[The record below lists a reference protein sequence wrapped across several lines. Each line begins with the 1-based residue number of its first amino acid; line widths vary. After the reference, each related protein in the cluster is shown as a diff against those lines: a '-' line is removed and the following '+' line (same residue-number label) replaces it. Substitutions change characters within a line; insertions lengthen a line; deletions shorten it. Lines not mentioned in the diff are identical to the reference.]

1 MNIETRQ
8 AYSEVNAFLQL
19 IDSNM
24 SNKIPKK
31 LKNFFKREMDK
42 KYQPVLKKNIPLKE
56 QNLRRK
62 TIAIISS
69 LYLQYWCTDM
79 SKKEELLKTYK
90 NNEIK
95 YQEQLREKYNPDML
109 FKNKR
114 NYDNNNNEKAENNT
128 QMIVIDKDNIFTRF
142 IKKIKLFF
150 KCCIFF
156 LVSIY

>member
-8 AYSEVNAFLQL
+8 TYSEVNAFLQL

-24 SNKIPKK
+24 SNKIPKI

-42 KYQPVLKKNIPLKE
+42 KYQPVLKKNIPLKK

-150 KCCIFF
+150 K
-156 LVSIY
+156 L

>member
-8 AYSEVNAFLQL
+8 TYSEVNAFLQL

-42 KYQPVLKKNIPLKE
+42 KYQPVLKKNIPLKK

-150 KCCIFF
+150 K
-156 LVSIY
+156 L

>member
-42 KYQPVLKKNIPLKE
+42 KYQPILKKNIPLKE

-95 YQEQLREKYNPDML
+95 YQEQLHEKYNPDTI
-109 FKNKR
+109 FKVK
-114 NYDNNNNEKAENNT
+114 NETN
-128 QMIVIDKDNIFTRF
+128 IDKKDNLSVI
-142 IKKIKLFF
+142 IKDNSNLFMKIIRKLIAII
-150 KCCIFF
+150 K
-156 LVSIY
+156 

>member
-114 NYDNNNNEKAENNT
+114 NYYNNNNEKAENNT

-150 KCCIFF
+150 K
-156 LVSIY
+156 L

>member
-142 IKKIKLFF
+142 IKK
-150 KCCIFF
+150 
-156 LVSIY
+156 

>member
-8 AYSEVNAFLQL
+8 TYSEVNAFLQL

-42 KYQPVLKKNIPLKE
+42 KYQPVLKKNISLKK

-150 KCCIFF
+150 
-156 LVSIY
+156 

>member
-128 QMIVIDKDNIFTRF
+128 QIIVIDKDNIFTRF

-150 KCCIFF
+150 K
-156 LVSIY
+156 L

>member
-62 TIAIISS
+62 TIASISS

-150 KCCIFF
+150 K
-156 LVSIY
+156 L

>member
-69 LYLQYWCTDM
+69 LYLQYWCIDM

-114 NYDNNNNEKAENNT
+114 NYDNNNNEKSENNT

-150 KCCIFF
+150 K
-156 LVSIY
+156 L

>member
-8 AYSEVNAFLQL
+8 AYSEVNTFLQL

-114 NYDNNNNEKAENNT
+114 NYDNNEKAENNT

-150 KCCIFF
+150 K
-156 LVSIY
+156 L

>member
-19 IDSNM
+19 IDSDM

-69 LYLQYWCTDM
+69 LYLQYWCIDM

-114 NYDNNNNEKAENNT
+114 NYDNNNNEKSENNT

-150 KCCIFF
+150 K
-156 LVSIY
+156 L

>member
-150 KCCIFF
+150 K
-156 LVSIY
+156 L

>member
-69 LYLQYWCTDM
+69 LYLQYWCTDI

-150 KCCIFF
+150 K
-156 LVSIY
+156 L

>member
-90 NNEIK
+90 NDEIK

-142 IKKIKLFF
+142 IKK
-150 KCCIFF
+150 
-156 LVSIY
+156 